1 MVGAEA
7 SAMDL
12 RNSLTDLMAQ
22 LAVQGTRL
30 RIEQRGQTLNIRGP
44 LPLRDAPSTF
54 KVQRISLGLQA
65 DATGLQE
72 AKETLE
78 QVQRQL
84 DRDRFSWEDWQ
95 TTQRRSTEPELSL
108 RSAPLNKRSS
118 RTPAAA
124 APPAAAPPGVG
135 PTCRISDA

>member
-7 SAMDL
+7 SAMDV
-12 RNSLTDLMAQ
+12 RNSLNDLNAQ

-54 KVQRISLGLQA
+54 KVQRISLGLPA
-65 DATGLQE
+65 DASGLQE
-72 AKETLE
+72 AKETLD

-84 DRDRFSWEDWQ
+84 DRDRFSWGDWQ
-95 TTQRRSTEPELSL
+95 THQR
-108 RSAPLNKRSS
+108 
-118 RTPAAA
+118 
-124 APPAAAPPGVG
+124 
-135 PTCRISDA
+135 